1 MLWSE
6 QYYQFDVKNCSEGQ
20 TLTTAAITEYHDG
33 GDILM
38 TVMLMMIVGGIMVIL
53 WPACCGPS
61 STVSLMSRTG

>member
-33 GDILM
+33 SDTLM
-38 TVMLMMIVGGIMVIL
+38 KMML
-53 WPACCGPS
+53 
-61 STVSLMSRTG
+61 